1 MRTVLFSA
9 AAFAVGCV
17 LSAAAQ
23 NVATQSSG
31 CGQSAMSPK
40 TSQGMTQSGFSN
52 VKDVP
57 KAVIVHA
64 TDPDGNPV
72 IMVLA
77 PAQ

>member
-1 MRTVLFSA
+1 MRTLLFSTA
-9 AAFAVGCV
+9 ALALGFV

-23 NVATQSSG
+23 NTGQQGGG
-31 CGQSAMSPK
+31 CGPNAMSNK
-40 TSQGMTQSGFSN
+40 TKQGLTQSGFTN
-52 VKDVP
+52 AQDVP

-77 PAQ
+77 PAS